1 MNIINYGSQFIDKSD
16 IVSVSKT
23 LKNEKI
29 TTGPKVK
36 EFENKI
42 KKFLNCK
49 YAITCNSGTS
59 ALFIAY
65 QALNVNKNSI
75 IIMPSINFI
84 ASYRVAKFFT
94 NNIFLSDVDS
104 FTGQMTPELLSQ
116 CIKKY
121 KLKKVDIVNT
131 MYLGGN
137 PYFIKEFYKM
147 KKKFKFMIV
156 EDSCHAFGAQYK
168 IKNKT
173 YKIGSCKHSDVS
185 TFSFHP
191 LKTITTG
198 EGGLVT
204 TNNKNLYLNSSLIRS
219 HGIQRNFKSYW
230 KNQIEIPGMNFR
242 MSDLNAALGITQLR
256 KVSFFIKKR
265 RKISQKYNEY
275 LGNFSNYIKPIQNTD
290 KNFFSAN
297 HLKILHFNFKK
308 LKCKKDDIFNF
319 FLKRKIFLQFHYRSI
334 NEYKIFNS
342 KSDVLNGARKYCS
355 SAISFP
361 IHPKLN
367 AKQIDLIFNTL
378 KNLIKKY
385 KK

>member
-1 MNIINYGSQFIDKSD
+1 MNHINYGSQFIDKFD
-16 IVSVSKT
+16 ILSVSKT
-23 LKNEKI
+23 LKNKNI

-36 EFENKI
+36 EFENKLT
-42 KKFLNCK
+42 KFLNCK
-49 YAITCNSGTS
+49 FAITCNSGTS

-94 NNIFLSDVDS
+94 DNIFLSDVDS
-104 FTGQMTPELLSQ
+104 FTGQMTPKLLVQ
-116 CIKKY
+116 CIKKHNI
-121 KLKKVDIVNT
+121 KKVDIVNT

-137 PYFIKEFYKM
+137 PYFIKEFHEM
-147 KKKFKFMIV
+147 KRKLGFMIV

-168 IKNKT
+168 VKNKT
-173 YKIGSCKHSDVS
+173 YKVGSCKHSDVS

-204 TNNKNLYLNSSLIRS
+204 TNNKKIYLNSNLIRS
-219 HGIQRNFKSYW
+219 HGIQKNLKSYW
-230 KNQIEIPGMNFR
+230 KNQIAIPGMNFR
-242 MSDLNAALGITQLR
+242 MSDVNAALGITQLK
-256 KVSFFIKKR
+256 KVSYFLKKR
-265 RKISQKYNEY
+265 RNISNKYNKY
-275 LGNFSNYIKPIQNTD
+275 LKNLSNYIKPLQNIE

-297 HLKILHFNFKK
+297 HLKILHFNLKK
-308 LKCKKDDIFNF
+308 LKCNKDDIFNF
-319 FLKRKIFLQFHYRSI
+319 FLRKKIFLQFHYRSI

-342 KSDVLNGARKYCS
+342 KSDILDGAKKYSS

-361 IHPKLN
+361 IHLKLN
-367 AKQIDLIFNTL
+367 TKQINFIFKTL
-378 KNLIKKY
+378 RDLIKKY